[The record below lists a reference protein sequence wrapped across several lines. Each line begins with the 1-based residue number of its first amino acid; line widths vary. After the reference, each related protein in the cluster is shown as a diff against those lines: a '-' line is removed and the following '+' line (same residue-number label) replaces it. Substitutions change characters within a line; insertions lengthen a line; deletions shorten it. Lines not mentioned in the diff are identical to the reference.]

1 MSPNPLGIHYFELF
15 GLSVAMYTKLKEE
28 FRTIEFINKYLSNIE
43 IQKQSTLEEYKAN
56 HFLFDDN
63 PVATLSDKENM
74 QQVKLEREVKLD
86 KKSDTVG
93 IQLF

>member
-28 FRTIEFINKYLSNIE
+28 FRTIEFINKYLANMYIE
-43 IQKQSTLEEYKAN
+43 KQKNLKKYKHN

-63 PVATLSDKENM
+63 PVEALSDKEVV
-74 QQVKLEREVKLD
+74 QQPKVEREVKLD
-86 KKSDTVG
+86 KESATVSG
-93 IQLF
+93 